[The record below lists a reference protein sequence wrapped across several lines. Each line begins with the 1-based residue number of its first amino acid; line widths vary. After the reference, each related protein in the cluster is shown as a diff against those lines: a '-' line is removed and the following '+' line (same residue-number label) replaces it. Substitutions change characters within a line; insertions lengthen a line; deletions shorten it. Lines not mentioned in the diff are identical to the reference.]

1 MKESQY
7 KSRPS
12 FTFAWL
18 GLVDWWRLLFSSSA
32 EQMFTEDI
40 LVFLLPELPLFTC
53 WSQLTFFWLIQ
64 DSWQFGHKYRKL
76 AKASEIFHKVL
87 SFTPEAKKRK
97 GKIRKKRGKK
107 GGLFWF
113 CYRGPL
119 HNASLISVIASF
131 SSFLFLKNM
140 YGHLCIMWV
149 QRNLLTHQNLLEIL
163 NRNSVAFCLEFLTCH
178 LWMAMLSWYNY
189 DH

>member
-18 GLVDWWRLLFSSSA
+18 GLVDRWRLLFSSSA

-87 SFTPEAKKRK
+87 SFTPEAEKRK
-97 GKIRKKRGKK
+97 GKIRKKRGKRRPVSI
-107 GGLFWF
+107 LLQRTAAQCQF
-113 CYRGPL
+113 
-119 HNASLISVIASF
+119 NISYCQL
-131 SSFLFLKNM
+131 FLFPVFKKHVQAFVHHVGAEKPADTPESLRNIKSEFSGFLSGISDVSSLN
-140 YGHLCIMWV
+140 GH
-149 QRNLLTHQNLLEIL
+149 
-163 NRNSVAFCLEFLTCH
+163 A
-178 LWMAMLSWYNY
+178 
-189 DH
+189 